1 MCGHATVITVHERLD
16 IVDRQLSHILAQNV
30 HSAQN
35 QTALLQSGVHLVEA
49 LPRLEFEIQQVEMR
63 LASLVRDHCAAKRDL
78 EAATGQMERTGREL
92 NRAFT
97 NIAAANAQVL
107 AGHMEGL
114 GQRLDDAASNVDRQL
129 AQILDQNIHSAQ
141 NQTALLQSGVHLV
154 ETLPRIQS
162 EVQQVEVRLAS
173 LVLDHCAAKRDL
185 ETATGQMDRQLSD
198 ILAQNVHSAQN
209 QTALLQSGAHLV
221 ETLPRIRSEVQQVE
235 MRLAS
240 LVRDHCAAKPDLQ
253 AAIGQ
258 MERIRRESNHAFA
271 KIAAAN
277 EQELAEHLEV
287 FGQRLDDAV
296 SNTRQGL
303 CEEMESARQRLEN
316 AASNL
321 AAANAQELAGHLAG
335 FGQRLDDAASNTRQ
349 GLHEG
354 IESMQQRI
362 DVAASNLAAA
372 NAQAM
377 QEKIEIVRQWFD
389 ALTNLAAANAQE
401 LAGHLAGFGQ
411 RLDDAASNTRQGLHE
426 GIEST
431 QQRIDVAASN
441 LAAANAQAMQEKIE
455 IMRQWFDALTNLA
468 AASAQAMHEDFGSMR
483 QRLDNAASSLAT
495 ANAEAQETG
504 LAVLR
509 PTLAGV
515 LNLEREY
522 AATRASV
529 AFLEPVARETSS
541 FLANETV
548 RQVCV
553 ETSEYATVNPEL
565 GLMSFLYSHLPGRNA
580 LDIGAHTGEVSDWLL
595 KTGYEVYAFEPYPP
609 NYTRLSERL
618 KEHPAFH
625 SFNLALGA
633 VDGELPLFLVDDSTD
648 DKRYDDPTVFNSLA
662 RHGMPEGLSFHETI
676 QVQVK
681 RLSGLHKSGVVP
693 AKISL
698 VKIDTEGY
706 DLEVIRGMDGHR
718 YPVVC
723 VEFWDTRIPFA
734 DNGLLY
740 TVESMVR
747 EMLRRDYPWYILI
760 YRVWGQNQTA
770 FFCNHDQPVPGS
782 WGNIFFFRD
791 RDTFQQAQQ
800 WCAAVLPR
808 TYFKPVPARQAATQ

>member
-1 MCGHATVITVHERLD
+1 MDLRNHVKQLLRMCGHATVSTVHERLD
-16 IVDRQLSHILAQNV
+16 SVDRQLEHILAQNV

-35 QTALLQSGVHLVEA
+35 QTALLQSAVHLVEA
-49 LPRLEFEIQQVEMR
+49 LPQIQSEIRQVEDR
-63 LASLVRDHCAAKRDL
+63 LAALVRDHCAARLDL
-78 EAATGQMERTGREL
+78 EAATAQIVRIGREL
-92 NRAFT
+92 NHAFT
-97 NIAAANAQVL
+97 SVAAANAQAL
-107 AGHMEGL
+107 ARHLEGF
-114 GQRLDDAASNVDRQL
+114 GQRLDEATTSIDGHL
-129 AQILDQNIHSAQ
+129 ANILDQNVHSAQ
-141 NQTALLQSGVHLV
+141 NQTALLKSGVHLV

-162 EVQQVEVRLAS
+162 EVQQAEVRLAA
-173 LVLDHCAAKRDL
+173 LVRDHCAAKPDF
-185 ETATGQMDRQLSD
+185 EAATGQIDRQLAN
-198 ILAQNVHSAQN
+198 ILDQNIHSAQN
-209 QTALLQSGAHLV
+209 QIAILQSGAYLV
-221 ETLPRIRSEVQQVE
+221 KTLPRIQSEVQQVE

-240 LVRDHCAAKPDLQ
+240 LVRDYCAAKPDLE

-277 EQELAEHLEV
+277 AQELAEHLEG
-287 FGQRLDDAV
+287 FGRRLDDAA
-296 SNTRQGL
+296 SSTRQGL
-303 CEEMESARQRLEN
+303 CQEMESTRQRLENAAGNLAAANAQAMHEEMESTRQRIESAASHLAAASAQAMREETENTRQRIENAASNLAAASAQAIHEKIESTRQLLENAASNLAAANAHAMREEMENTRQRIENAASNLAAASAQAMHEKIESTRQVLEN

-321 AAANAQELAGHLAG
+321 AAANAQAI
-335 FGQRLDDAASNTRQ
+335 
-349 GLHEG
+349 HE
-354 IESMQQRI
+354 R
-362 DVAASNLAAA
+362 
-372 NAQAM
+372 
-377 QEKIEIVRQWFD
+377 
-389 ALTNLAAANAQE
+389 
-401 LAGHLAGFGQ
+401 
-411 RLDDAASNTRQGLHE
+411 
-426 GIEST
+426 
-431 QQRIDVAASN
+431 
-441 LAAANAQAMQEKIE
+441 IE
-455 IMRQWFDALTNLA
+455 IMRQWFDMALSN
-468 AASAQAMHEDFGSMR
+468 
-483 QRLDNAASSLAT
+483 LAT
-495 ANAEAQETG
+495 ANAEAQEAG

-522 AATRASV
+522 AATRNSV
-529 AFLEPVARETSS
+529 AFLEPVARETSN

-609 NYTRLSERL
+609 NYTRLTERL
-618 KEHPAFH
+618 KAYKAFH
-625 SFNLALGA
+625 GFNLALGA
-633 VDGELPLFLVDDSTD
+633 VDGELPLHLVDDLTD
-648 DKRYDDPTVFNSLA
+648 DKRYDDPTVFHSLA
-662 RHGMPEGLSFHETI
+662 QHGMPEGLLFQETI

-681 RLSGLHKSGVVP
+681 RLSDLHKSGVIP

-723 VEFWDTRIPFA
+723 VEFWDVHIPFA

-747 EMLRRDYPWYILI
+747 EMARRDYPWYILI

-770 FFCNHDQPVPGS
+770 FFCNHDRPVPGS

-808 TYFKPVPARQAATQ
+808 TYFKPAPVRQAATQ